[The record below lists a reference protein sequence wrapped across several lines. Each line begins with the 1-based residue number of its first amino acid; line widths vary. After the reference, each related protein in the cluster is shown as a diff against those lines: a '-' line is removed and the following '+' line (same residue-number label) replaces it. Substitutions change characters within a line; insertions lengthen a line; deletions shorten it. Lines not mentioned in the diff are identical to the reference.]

1 MRTLGCPVYCKAVFS
16 FRNVWG
22 STHYKEV
29 TPAINRR
36 SIVKEKKP
44 LHGFYIQFLVM
55 AVGLALIGATQ
66 HSEAL
71 EISGVVEPAKTVK
84 GKLERR
90 RAKVKRMRK
99 GEKTDWHYGGYL
111 DLGYLPNLSS
121 PGADEWRTKLT
132 DFKLNRPQV
141 NLAMAYIRNEV
152 NPEGSRWGGEFAV
165 QTGVDTEGLVGLT
178 DRDSIEGADTLRHFS
193 RANLSYLFPVGNGL
207 KITGGL
213 MNSYIGYSSFH
224 SKDNVNYTRGYIL
237 DYVPYFLLG
246 AEALYPVTDSLT
258 LGGYIVSGY
267 TYLIQPNEV
276 PSFGLH
282 TVWETTPKLTMV
294 QNLYYDPDQ
303 RDADL
308 RFWRLFS
315 DTIVEWKT
323 DTWAVAAAYD
333 IGTEK
338 QAERP
343 GNPRFL
349 WMSSAL
355 WVARNLPGPWW
366 VGFRPEFYWDP
377 DGLLTEAEQLIWA
390 VTATVAYR
398 LRVYAKNTFTA
409 KLEYR
414 FDRSTGSGGGFF
426 TGQQLSSGIPQLH
439 A

>member
-1 MRTLGCPVYCKAVFS
+1 MVVNDVKGVDDPLTQPWRAQRKSVSFIVLLKIICP
-16 FRNVWG
+16 
-22 STHYKEV
+22 
-29 TPAINRR
+29 
-36 SIVKEKKP
+36 
-44 LHGFYIQFLVM
+44 
-55 AVGLALIGATQ
+55 ALIFLFIAGGPVPC
-66 HSEAL
+66 EGL
-71 EISGVVEPAKTVK
+71 EIGDVVEPAKTVK

-90 RAKVKRMRK
+90 RAKIERMRK
-99 GEKTDWHYGGYL
+99 GEKSDWHYGGYL

-132 DFKLNRPQV
+132 DFKLNSPRV

-165 QTGVDTEGLVGLT
+165 QTGVDTEGLVTLT
-178 DRDSIEGADTLRHFS
+178 DRDSIDGADTLRHFS
-193 RANLSYLFPVGNGL
+193 RANLSYLFPAGNGL

-237 DYVPYFLLG
+237 DYVPYFLFG
-246 AEALYPVTDSLT
+246 AEALYPVSETLT
-258 LGGYIVSGY
+258 IGGYIVSGY

-282 TVWETTPKLTMV
+282 TVWETTPNLTMV
-294 QNLYYDPDQ
+294 QNLYYGPDQ
-303 RDADL
+303 RNVEL
-308 RFWRLFS
+308 RFWRFFS
-315 DTIVEWKT
+315 DSIVEWKN
-323 DTWAVAAAYD
+323 DEWSVAAAYD
-333 IGTEK
+333 FGTEE
-338 QAERP
+338 QSERP
-343 GNPRFL
+343 GNPRYV

-366 VGFRPEFYWDP
+366 LGFRPEFYWDP

-426 TGQQLSSGIPQLH
+426 TGQQLSSGLPQLTPNQQLLILGLMW
-439 A
+439 AFDS